1 MRFRVF
7 NVLLSI
13 LLILIWCGIFFASF
27 IFLMVS
33 DIMQHFGN
41 GILKYIFAF
50 IYALAFVVPIIFR
63 KRLKAHCP
71 YPLMLIIFTVLS
83 VIVNS
88 GIYLGITGYLSDYSR
103 KKWDRYENFRIYMI
117 DDLQKEHQLIGK
129 SEEEIIELL
138 GEPARKPDSG
148 PRRFEYYVGD
158 SMIDPY
164 VYEIIFNNG
173 IVENTMVV
181 EH

>member
-1 MRFRVF
+1 
-7 NVLLSI
+7 
-13 LLILIWCGIFFASF
+13 
-27 IFLMVS
+27 
-33 DIMQHFGN
+33 
-41 GILKYIFAF
+41 
-50 IYALAFVVPIIFR
+50 
-63 KRLKAHCP
+63 
-71 YPLMLIIFTVLS
+71 MLIIFTVLS